1 MFQLVI
7 SHHHIISRKQCSQV
21 RSRKKERTSNSRSGF
36 FCKRRASCTKDTA
49 FFFFY
54 LVEALAT
61 RTKPER
67 SLDFKTTLK
76 MQPLS
81 QKGIPKISQLHPP
94 LLGTELLSA
103 QLAAR
108 LSEQQRAATRLAGAY
123 TPEVSRLPPHPFLI
137 SSSLSSSIQFVEA
150 FTKLPLNNVALP
162 MRFGVRSA

>member
-49 FFFFY
+49 FFFVY

-108 LSEQQRAATRLAGAY
+108 LSEQQRAASLAGVY
-123 TPEVSRLPPHPFLI
+123 TPEVSRLPPPPFLI
-137 SSSLSSSIQFVEA
+137 SSSLSFSIQFVEP
-150 FTKLPLNNVALP
+150 FTKLPLDNVAHP